1 MVNGGGGRTHS
12 SHQITP
18 PTNECGSNFHL
29 TGERHCHNAL
39 SAQVQFLVD
48 HGAMIEH
55 VDYSG
60 MRPLD
65 RAVGCRNTSVVV
77 ALLKKGAK
85 IGTIAGQQSEEAIV
99 GLAEGPLL
107 NANLTSLCVVIKG
120 YLPAA
125 K

>member
-1 MVNGGGGRTHS
+1 M
-12 SHQITP
+12 
-18 PTNECGSNFHL
+18 
-29 TGERHCHNAL
+29 
-39 SAQVQFLVD
+39 VD

-85 IGTIAGQQSEEAIV
+85 IGKSSGVQSKEAIV
-99 GLAEGPLL
+99 CLEGGPHVPLWPHKRL
-107 NANLTSLCVVIKG
+107 FALREMRFSLRLHLKG
-120 YLPAA
+120 HTLEQKHEPHD
-125 K
+125 KV

>member
-1 MVNGGGGRTHS
+1 M
-12 SHQITP
+12 
-18 PTNECGSNFHL
+18 
-29 TGERHCHNAL
+29 
-39 SAQVQFLVD
+39 VD

-99 GLAEGPLL
+99 GLAGGPLL
-107 NANLTSLCVVIKG
+107 NANLMSLCVVIKG
-120 YLPAA
+120 YLPAV

>member
-1 MVNGGGGRTHS
+1 
-12 SHQITP
+12 
-18 PTNECGSNFHL
+18 
-29 TGERHCHNAL
+29 
-39 SAQVQFLVD
+39 
-48 HGAMIEH
+48 MIEH

-85 IGTIAGQQSEEAIV
+85 IGTIAGHQSEEAIV
-99 GLAEGPLL
+99 ELTEGPLL

-120 YLPAA
+120 YLPRREMRFGVRLYL
-125 K
+125 KGHTLELKHELHEKDCE